1 MEYPIYAIRDSKV
14 GFMTPTVDQN
24 DASAARN
31 FEHAVMNSASLMNS
45 HPGDY
50 ELYRIGTYETDS
62 GEIHP
67 EMPVHI
73 ASAFDVV
80 VRSVKE

>member
-1 MEYPIYAIRDSKV
+1 MIYPVYAIRDAKV
-14 GFMTPTVDQN
+14 GFMSPTVDQN

-50 ELYRIGTYETDS
+50 ALYRIGSFDTES
-62 GEIHP
+62 GVIEK
-67 EMPVHI
+67 EELPVHI
-73 ASAFDVV
+73 CDAS
-80 VRSVKE
+80 SVL

>member
-1 MEYPIYAIRDSKV
+1 MIYPVYAIRDAKV
-14 GFMTPTVDQN
+14 GFMSPTVDQN

-50 ELYRIGTYETDS
+50 ALYRIGSFDTET
-62 GEIHP
+62 GVIKKE
-67 EMPVHI
+67 ELPVHI
-73 ASAFDVV
+73 CDAS
-80 VRSVKE
+80 SVL

>member
-1 MEYPIYAIRDSKV
+1 MKYPIYSIRDSKV
-14 GFMTPTVDQN
+14 GFMTPTIDQN

-50 ELYRIGTYETDS
+50 ALYRIGEFDS
-62 GEIHP
+62 ESGDIFGCMP
-67 EMPVHI
+67 EHVI
-73 ASAFDVV
+73 DAVGVV
-80 VRSVKE
+80 K

>member
-1 MEYPIYAIRDSKV
+1 MKYPVYSIRDAKT
-14 GFMTPTVDQN
+14 GFMTPSVDMN

-50 ELYRIGTYETDS
+50 ALYCIGEFDTES
-62 GEIHP
+62 GEIVSCLP
-67 EMPVHI
+67 RHI
-73 ASAFDVV
+73 SDASGVI
-80 VRSVKE
+80 

>member
-1 MEYPIYAIRDSKV
+1 MKYPVYAIRDAKV
-14 GFMTPTVDQN
+14 GFMTPTVDVN

-50 ELYRIGTYETDS
+50 ALYKIGEFDSDS
-62 GEIHP
+62 GELTSQLP
-67 EMPVHI
+67 ENI
-73 ASAFDVV
+73 IDAAGVV
-80 VRSVKE
+80 K

>member
-1 MEYPIYAIRDSKV
+1 MKYPIYSIRDAKV
-14 GFMTPTVDQN
+14 GFMTPTIDAN

-50 ELYRIGTYETDS
+50 ALYRIGEFDSDS
-62 GEIHP
+62 GAVTGCMP
-67 EMPVHI
+67 EHVI
-73 ASAFDVV
+73 DAVGVV
-80 VRSVKE
+80 K

>member
-1 MEYPIYAIRDSKV
+1 MKYPIYSIRDAKV
-14 GFMTPTVDQN
+14 GFMTPTIDAN

-50 ELYRIGTYETDS
+50 ALYRIGEFDSDS
-62 GEIHP
+62 GAVTGCMP
-67 EMPVHI
+67 EHVI
-73 ASAFDVV
+73 DAAGV
-80 VRSVKE
+80 VR

>member
-1 MEYPIYAIRDSKV
+1 MKFSIYSIRDAKT
-14 GFMTPTVDQN
+14 GFMAPTFDMN

-50 ELYRIGTYETDS
+50 ALYRIGEFDSES
-62 GEIHP
+62 GELVPCLP
-67 EMPVHI
+67 EHVI
-73 ASAFDVV
+73 DAAGVV
-80 VRSVKE
+80 

>member
-1 MEYPIYAIRDSKV
+1 MIYPVYAIRDAKV

-24 DASAARN
+24 DAAAARN

-50 ELYRIGTYETDS
+50 ALYRIGSFDT
-62 GEIHP
+62 EIGAIVS
-67 EMPVHI
+67 EELPVHI
-73 ASAFDVV
+73 CDAS
-80 VRSVKE
+80 SVL

>member
-1 MEYPIYAIRDSKV
+1 MNYPVYSIRDAKV

-50 ELYRIGTYETDS
+50 ALYRIGSFDTET
-62 GEIHP
+62 GAIVKE

-73 ASAFDVV
+73 CDAS
-80 VRSVKE
+80 SVL